1 MYMEAPGTQAKADE
15 LIVPKA
21 RALANYIKTG
31 KHPYATLVDIRRDA
45 ASGVETVVFDV
56 VVELSQTRVHEVL
69 DRERIAASFDP
80 TDDTF
85 PEVISLRDDFPWVPH
100 LNHRDVE
107 IPRSLCL
114 YELPYTTVR
123 LRWTPTVLVERIREW
138 LSLTSEGKLHQD
150 DQPLENVFLGQFPPL
165 IYPSNFLK
173 SIMDGGNDGSAA
185 IHFGVFAV
193 GGGPESITGFVVA
206 DPRMQHVAM
215 RPDHIATAVIA
226 PARKH
231 GLIRKTPQNLRQ
243 IIDVMQDVDI
253 DLLSILRQRL
263 RNWQQNDANAVGAR
277 ILLLLVFPKYREEG
291 SPPETW
297 ELDISGFLLLDPL
310 REAGAKLGLWQVMSG
325 GTLAM
330 LIGCGDDHSVDMAVQ
345 IVNPVKQL
353 TKARAALFNGTQP
366 NDQKMVMV
374 GVGALG
380 SLTFQNLVR
389 KGFGTWSIVDDDLL
403 MPHNVARHALTAL
416 AAGAP
421 KVTGMKQMIETV
433 YEEAVVTS
441 ISRLNVLR
449 PGTGEVELAK
459 IFREADAI
467 FDCSADVPAAR
478 WIALDCTSGARR
490 LSLFLSPDGEQM
502 VLLAE
507 DKDRDIKLD
516 ALEMQFYRMLLATP
530 ALQGHYASVG
540 SKIRYGRSCRDL
552 SAVLSADSISS
563 FAGIGSKVAEGT
575 LRGDS
580 AAITV
585 WKTESN
591 TSISATWASPRRE
604 FRLALEGFSVVWD
617 EGVLEKMR
625 WLRGEKLPRETGG
638 ALLGCWDL
646 SRELLYLVDVTGAP
660 EDSIERATAFI
671 RGSKD
676 LPRWIAEAS
685 RLTGGAIEYVGEW
698 HSHPDG
704 YQTSPSEDD
713 RKVFHWIDKHLSID
727 GLPSAMLIVGETEL
741 RWLTTEDGNG
751 VTWKF
756 PN

>member
-1 MYMEAPGTQAKADE
+1 MYMDAPGTSTKADE

-21 RALANYIKTG
+21 RTLASYLESG
-31 KHPYATLVDIRRDA
+31 KHPYATLIDIRRDA

-56 VVELSQTRVHEVL
+56 IAELSQTRVNDVL
-69 DRERIAASFDP
+69 ERERLAASFAP
-80 TDDTF
+80 ADDIF
-85 PEVISLRDDFPWVPH
+85 PEVIALRDDFPWVPH
-100 LNHRDVE
+100 LNQREVE
-107 IPRSLCL
+107 LPRSLCL
-114 YELPYTTVR
+114 YELPYTTLR
-123 LRWTPTVLVERIREW
+123 LRWTPTVFVERIREW

-150 DQPLENVFLGQFPPL
+150 DQPLENIFLGQFPPL
-165 IYPSNFLK
+165 IFPSNFLT
-173 SIMDGGNDGSAA
+173 SILEGGNDGNAA
-185 IHFGVFAV
+185 IRFGVYAV
-193 GGGPESITGFVVA
+193 GDSPEGITGFVVT
-206 DPRMQHVAM
+206 DPKMHQVSM

-243 IIDVMQDVDI
+243 IIEVMQDVDI

-263 RNWQQNDANAVGAR
+263 RQWKENDANAVAAR
-277 ILLLLVFPKYREEG
+277 ILLLLIFPKYREEG

-297 ELDISGFLLLDPL
+297 ELDISGFLLLDPV
-310 REAGAKLGLWQVMSG
+310 REVGAKLGLWQVMPG

-330 LIGCGDDHSVDMAVQ
+330 LIGGGEDHSPDIAVQ

-374 GVGALG
+374 GMGALG
-380 SLTFQNLVR
+380 SMTFENLVR
-389 KGFGTWSIVDDDLL
+389 KGFGTWSIVDDDLM

-433 YEEAVVTS
+433 YEETVVTS
-441 ISRLNVLR
+441 ASRVNVLR
-449 PGTGEVELAK
+449 PGSGEANLTT
-459 IFREADAI
+459 ILGEADVI
-467 FDCSADVPAAR
+467 FDCSADVAAAR
-478 WIALDCTSGARR
+478 RITLDCASNARR

-502 VLLAE
+502 VLLME
-507 DKDRDIKLD
+507 DSNREIKLD
-516 ALEMQFYRMLLATP
+516 ALEIQFYRMLLTTP
-530 ALQGHYASVG
+530 SLQGHYASVG

-552 SAVLSADSISS
+552 SAVLSADSLSS
-563 FAGIGSKVAEGT
+563 FAGIGSKVAER
-575 LRGDS
+575 LLLGDS
-580 AAITV
+580 AAIAV
-585 WKTESN
+585 WKTESD
-591 TSISATWASPRRE
+591 TSISATWESPRRD
-604 FRLALEGFSVVWD
+604 FRLPMEKFSVVWD
-617 EGVLEKMR
+617 EGILDKLR

-646 SRELLYLVDVTGAP
+646 SRQILYVVDVTGAP

-676 LPRWIAEAS
+676 LPRWIAETS
-685 RLTGGAIEYVGEW
+685 RITGRSVEYVGEW
-698 HSHPDG
+698 HTHPNG
-704 YQTSPSEDD
+704 CPTSPSNDD
-713 RKVFHWIDKHLSID
+713 RKVFHWIEEHLSID
-727 GLPSAMLIVGETEL
+727 GLPPAMLIVGETEL

-751 VTWKF
+751 VAWKF

>member
-31 KHPYATLVDIRRDA
+31 KHPYATLVEIRRDA
-45 ASGVETVVFDV
+45 ASGVETVVFDL

-173 SIMDGGNDGSAA
+173 SIMMDGGNDGNAA

-215 RPDHIATAVIA
+215 RPDHVATAVIA

-231 GLIRKTPQNLRQ
+231 GLIRKTPQNLQQ

-310 REAGAKLGLWQVMSG
+310 REAGAKLGLWQVMSD

-441 ISRLNVLR
+441 TSRLNILR
-449 PGTGEVELAK
+449 PGTGEVGLAK
-459 IFREADAI
+459 IFGEADAT

-516 ALEMQFYRMLLATP
+516 ALE
-530 ALQGHYASVG
+530 
-540 SKIRYGRSCRDL
+540 C
-552 SAVLSADSISS
+552 S
-563 FAGIGSKVAEGT
+563 FIGCC
-575 LRGDS
+575 LR
-580 AAITV
+580 
-585 WKTESN
+585 
-591 TSISATWASPRRE
+591 
-604 FRLALEGFSVVWD
+604 
-617 EGVLEKMR
+617 
-625 WLRGEKLPRETGG
+625 LP
-638 ALLGCWDL
+638 L
-646 SRELLYLVDVTGAP
+646 SRDITHPWAPRFATVDHAVTFLRYSQQTRFHPSPASGA
-660 EDSIERATAFI
+660 
-671 RGSKD
+671 K
-676 LPRWIAEAS
+676 
-685 RLTGGAIEYVGEW
+685 
-698 HSHPDG
+698 
-704 YQTSPSEDD
+704 
-713 RKVFHWIDKHLSID
+713 
-727 GLPSAMLIVGETEL
+727 
-741 RWLTTEDGNG
+741 
-751 VTWKF
+751 
-756 PN
+756 